1 MVHCADLSNPTKPL
15 DIYRKWVD
23 RVMDEFFKQGDT
35 ERERGMEISA
45 MCDRQTAIVE
55 KTQVRAFVT

>member
-1 MVHCADLSNPTKPL
+1 
-15 DIYRKWVD
+15 
-23 RVMDEFFKQGDT
+23 MDEFFKQGDT

-55 KTQVRAFVT
+55 KTQVRAFVTSLTLTVSIFVHM